1 MKISISGIHP
11 TSWLATALGLLCL
24 LAAFP
29 AAAATL
35 CGHAYDA
42 ATGKAVEGADVRVH
56 RAGGSYTGWHAPT
69 DVDGAWCIDN
79 VPGGTYHLEVLASG
93 YRIGILRDV
102 VVNDTA
108 SGIDIAT
115 QAPVAAI
122 DAPWPNPAYGLVSF
136 RLRLGAPGSA
146 LLGVYDVA
154 GRRVRA
160 WGDAAAG
167 AGERTMEWDFRD
179 DSGRDV
185 PAGRY
190 YLRLEA
196 GGVVA
201 TQPFVRVR

>member
-1 MKISISGIHP
+1 MKISIQGAHP
-11 TSWLATALGLLCL
+11 TSRLATAAGLLFL

-35 CGHAYDA
+35 CGHVHDA
-42 ATGKAVEGADVRVH
+42 VSAKAVEGADVRVH
-56 RAGGSYTGWHAPT
+56 RTDGSYTGWHAPT
-69 DVDGAWCIDN
+69 DADGAWCIDA
-79 VPGGTYHLEVLASG
+79 VPAGTYHLEVLASG

-102 VVNDTA
+102 VVIDTA

-115 QAPVAAI
+115 QAPAAAI
-122 DAPWPNPAYGLVSF
+122 DAPWPNPAFGLVSF
-136 RLRLGAPGSA
+136 RLRLGAPGAA
-146 LLGVYDVA
+146 LLGVYDMA

-167 AGERTMEWDFRD
+167 AGERTMAWDFRD